1 MQEGKAPTNLR
12 DSSNQQ
18 NDTNNAKKTMSEHKN
33 HLSVVKIKENF
44 QNFENFDLRKTSPK
58 KNKIIESLN
67 SKKGT
72 CTNKIAP
79 KLVKIP
85 TNIIDSNRYNILNQ
99 SILPSISPFFT

>member
-1 MQEGKAPTNLR
+1 
-12 DSSNQQ
+12 
-18 NDTNNAKKTMSEHKN
+18 MSEYKN
-33 HLSVVKIKENF
+33 HPSVVKIKENF

-72 CTNKIAP
+72 CTDKIAP
-79 KLVKIP
+79 KLVKVP

-99 SILPSISPFFT
+99 SILSPISPFFT